1 MTSPSKKDDT
11 AVVVVVS
18 VPEDATAGHET
29 NNPYP
34 SHTISTTST
43 PFASTAKLPL
53 AAPSCPDGG
62 VVAWAQVLASFLMNA
77 VGWGYPA
84 TFGMYQLH
92 YVSNMG
98 LPGSQIAWVGSV
110 QTFLAYAL
118 CVVAGRLADAGYI
131 RSTVSVGSVF
141 VVVGTLATSWAAEY
155 WQILLAQGLC
165 TGLGLGLIT
174 TPTLTVVNSYFDSNR
189 SVAVASA
196 TAGTGVGSI
205 VFPAVVQLLIPQVG
219 FAWAVRCSAL
229 VTLVFCSVGVVL
241 LKPREQPQADH
252 GADAATDE
260 KSSLGLIDMGA
271 LRERAF
277 LCLAASSFLFFIALY
292 FGFFYLTVI
301 AQQVAHMS
309 PTTCVTLLMINS
321 AVGIPIRP
329 LSGMI
334 ADRFPRVLGPVKMFA
349 ITVLLVGAAM
359 LAWIAARSSADMY
372 IFAVGFGIVNGASQS
387 IWPGALISI
396 TPDPKRLG
404 VRYGMLCVF
413 VAVATLVGPPI
424 AAMIVDAAARG
435 GGNGFMAAQAWAGA
449 LALVSGVLA
458 FGARPSPLSKSEIDE
473 KV

>member
-1 MTSPSKKDDT
+1 MTLTSKKDDT
-11 AVVVVVS
+11 PVVVVVS
-18 VPEDATAGHET
+18 APEDDTAGREAT
-29 NNPYP
+29 SPYP
-34 SHTISTTST
+34 ILTISNAST
-43 PFASTAKLPL
+43 PYSSTAKLPL
-53 AAPSCPDGG
+53 AAPQCPDGG
-62 VVAWAQVLASFLMNA
+62 VVAWAQVLAGFLMNA

-92 YVSNMG
+92 YVSNLG

-141 VVVGTLATSWAAEY
+141 VVVGTLATSWAVQY

-174 TPTLTVVNSYFDSNR
+174 TPTLTVVNSYFDSKR

-196 TAGTGVGSI
+196 TVGTGVGSI

-229 VTLVFCSVGVVL
+229 VALIFCSVGVVL
-241 LKPREQPQADH
+241 LRPREQPQPEQA
-252 GADAATDE
+252 ADAAADD
-260 KSSLGLIDMGA
+260 KSSLPLIDLGA

-309 PTTCVTLLMINS
+309 PTTCVALLMINS

-329 LSGMI
+329 LAGMI
-334 ADRFPRVLGPVKMFA
+334 ADRFPRVLGPVNMFA
-349 ITVLLVGAAM
+349 ITALLVGASI
-359 LAWIAARSSADMY
+359 LAWIAARSSMDMY

-413 VAVATLVGPPI
+413 VALATLVGPPI
-424 AAMIVDAAARG
+424 AACIVDAAARG
-435 GGNGFMAAQAWAGA
+435 GGNGFMPAQAWAGVLA
-449 LALVSGVLA
+449 LASGIFA
-458 FGARPSPLSKSEIDE
+458 FGARPSPLPKSEIEE

>member
-1 MTSPSKKDDT
+1 MTLPSKKDDS
-11 AVVVVVS
+11 AVVAVVP
-18 VPEDATAGHET
+18 VPEDGTSGNGATC
-29 NNPYP
+29 PYP
-34 SHTISTTST
+34 SVTISNTST
-43 PFASTAKLPL
+43 PYSSTTKLPL
-53 AAPSCPDGG
+53 AAPKCPDGG
-62 VVAWAQVLASFLMNA
+62 FVAWAQVLTGFLMNA

-92 YVSNMG
+92 YVSNLG

-118 CVVAGRLADAGYI
+118 CVVAGRLADSGYI
-131 RSTVSVGSVF
+131 RSTVSVGSVL
-141 VVVGTLATSWAAEY
+141 VVVGTLATSWAVEY

-174 TPTLTVVNSYFDSNR
+174 TPTLTVVNSYFDTKR

-196 TAGTGVGSI
+196 TVGTGVGSI

-229 VTLVFCSVGVVL
+229 VALIFCSVGVCL
-241 LKPREQPQADH
+241 LRPRDQPQSEQDADS
-252 GADAATDE
+252 AADE
-260 KSSLGLIDMGA
+260 KSSLTLIDMSA
-271 LRERAF
+271 LREREF

-309 PTTCVTLLMINS
+309 STTCVTLLMINS

-329 LSGMI
+329 LSGML
-334 ADRFPRVLGPVKMFA
+334 ADRFPRVLGPVNMFA
-349 ITVLLVGAAM
+349 ITALLVGASL
-359 LAWIAARSSADMY
+359 LAWIAASTSGDMY
-372 IFAVGFGIVNGASQS
+372 IFAIGFGIVNGASQS

-413 VAVATLVGPPI
+413 VALATLVGPPI
-424 AAMIVDAAARG
+424 AAAIVDAAARG
-435 GGNGFMAAQAWAGA
+435 GGNGFMPAQAWAGA
-449 LALVSGVLA
+449 LALVSGVIA
-458 FGARPSPLSKSEIDE
+458 FGARPSPLSKSEVDE

>member
-98 LPGSQIAWVGSV
+98 LPESQIAWVGSV

-141 VVVGTLATSWAAEY
+141 VV
-155 WQILLAQGLC
+155 ILLAQGLC